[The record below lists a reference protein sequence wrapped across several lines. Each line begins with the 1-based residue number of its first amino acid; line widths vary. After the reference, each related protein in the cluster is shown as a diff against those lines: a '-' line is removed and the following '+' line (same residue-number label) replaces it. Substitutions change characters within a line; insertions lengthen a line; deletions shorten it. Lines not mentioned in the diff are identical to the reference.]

1 MKLIA
6 KTLKGLEEILAAEL
20 AEIGAQNIEI
30 QQRCCAFEGD
40 KKVLYRANLE
50 LRTALRILI
59 PIWASQVR
67 TEQHIYEDV
76 QAIDWEKYLNLDST
90 FAIDATVHSDYF
102 THSHYISLLTKDA
115 IVDQFREKYGER
127 PSIDTDRPDL
137 RIHVYISD
145 DNFEISLDSSGE
157 SLHKRG
163 YDRSILIAPIND
175 VLAAGL
181 VKLSGWKMDCDFMDP
196 MCGSG
201 TILLEAAM
209 LAYNIPSLWNREYF
223 GFKNWENFDAALW
236 EEIRT
241 AAFAKMKTSFPHQ
254 IKGYDLAFEAI
265 HTTEQNIRAA
275 GLKGYVQV
283 ERRALERQIPLE
295 KPTIIITNP
304 PYDERIEIEDTNM
317 FYALLGDTM
326 KKNFKGSEAW
336 LITANLDA
344 AKHIGLRTSRKIHL
358 NNGGLEC
365 KLLKFELYDGSRK
378 RAKGND
384 GNENNEIN

>member
-1 MKLIA
+1 MKLVA
-6 KTLKGLEEILAAEL
+6 KTLKGLEEILAEEL
-20 AEIGAQNIEI
+20 LEIGAQNIEI
-30 QQRCCAFEGD
+30 QNRSCTFEGD
-40 KKVLYRANLE
+40 LKVLYRANLE

-59 PIWASQVR
+59 PIWGSQVR

-76 QAIDWEKYLNLDST
+76 QAINWEKYLDVDST
-90 FAIDATVHSDYF
+90 FAIDSTVHSDYF

-115 IVDQFREKYGER
+115 IVDQFREKFDKR

-163 YDRSILIAPIND
+163 YDRGILVAPIND

-223 GFKNWENFDAALW
+223 GFKNWGNFNETLW
-236 EEIRT
+236 EEVRNE
-241 AAFAKMKTSFPHQ
+241 AYAKMKTSFPYQ
-254 IKGYDLAFEAI
+254 IKGYDQAFEAI

-275 GLKGYVQV
+275 GLKGYVKV
-283 ERRALERQIPLE
+283 ERCSLERQNVLE
-295 KPTIIITNP
+295 NPTIIITNP

-326 KKNFKGSEAW
+326 KRKFKGSTAW
-336 LITANLDA
+336 IITANLDA

-378 RAKGND
+378 KPKIESGE
-384 GNENNEIN
+384 NE